1 MSTDGKPQAEV
12 AESFQQKLQ
21 RLRLKID
28 SLPQVQRPHLIDLA
42 ETIERQ
48 HRQLHAKTEAVPL
61 SHTIPPFHLSAIPS
75 FHPSRVPSSHDA
87 D

>member
-1 MSTDGKPQAEV
+1 
-12 AESFQQKLQ
+12 
-21 RLRLKID
+21 
-28 SLPQVQRPHLIDLA
+28 
-42 ETIERQ
+42 
-48 HRQLHAKTEAVPL
+48 LHAKTEAVPL